1 MKTGD
6 LTAGSAKLQSAWK
19 KLLLRWEEAQ
29 LHWHDPVSR
38 QFEEEYLA
46 RLEPYL
52 RSTLEIMRGLG
63 EMSNVAKQECDPE
76 RRFL

>member
-19 KLLLRWEEAQ
+19 KLRQRWEEAQ
-29 LHWHDPVSR
+29 VHWHDPVSQ
-38 QFEEEYLA
+38 QFEEEYLT

-52 RSTLEIMRGLG
+52 RSTLEIMRGLN
-63 EMSNVAKQECDPE
+63 EMSTAAKQECDPN
-76 RRFL
+76 RQFL